1 MQKSRK
7 PATDKLIETSTSSE
21 VDSSSTDFGSNSEM
35 AAKMKGESEK
45 TQHKSLF
52 GLGADR
58 DYQPDLFEQTG
69 RVLDCLGVINGDLNG
84 VAEWVTKDS
93 GLGVQVAADRLEDAS
108 GIQTALD
115 YLANG
120 NARLRRA
127 QALLEGAG
135 RIESAADAV
144 RHLRAAAD
152 ALERRRSDYDPE
164 NLAQHSEAILGDLD
178 IARESLSF
186 AADAFGVIG
195 LGSVGYAF
203 RTAAGSLS
211 AIDAGVRAALPA
223 IELRIKR
230 IDAPLEER
238 ETVTEQG
245 DLIPR

>member
-1 MQKSRK
+1 MQKSKK
-7 PATDKLIETSTSSE
+7 PATDKLIEPSTSSE

-35 AAKMKGESEK
+35 AAKMNGESEK
-45 TQHKSLF
+45 MQQKSRSDL
-52 GLGADR
+52 
-58 DYQPDLFEQTG
+58 DYQPELLEQTG

-127 QALLEGAG
+127 QALLEGAE
-135 RIESAADAV
+135 RVENAAEALD
-144 RHLRAAAD
+144 HLRDAAD